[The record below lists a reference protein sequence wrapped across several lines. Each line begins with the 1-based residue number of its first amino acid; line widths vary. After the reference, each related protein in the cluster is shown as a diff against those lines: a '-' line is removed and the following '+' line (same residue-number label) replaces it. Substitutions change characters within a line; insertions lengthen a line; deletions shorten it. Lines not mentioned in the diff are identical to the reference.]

1 MDGESTKF
9 YKHGR
14 GNRMLGKHL
23 THRSLLVFIIAL
35 IAVVA
40 FMPATSYAN
49 SGTID
54 VSTSLN
60 VRAEPSNDA
69 DVIGKLQGGQAIE
82 IKEVNHDW
90 GKIDYYGQE
99 GYISMVFVS
108 GAQDSGSAQADV
120 QQTSQ
125 TADATEGYVQVAT
138 SLNVRSTPDMS
149 ASVVDSL
156 YNGDAVSILSID
168 NNWAQIEHNGT
179 TGYVSMDFITTSENE
194 ASYSLS
200 PLKGKT
206 IVIDAGHGGKDSG
219 AIGDYFYEKS
229 VVLSIAL
236 KTQAQLENLGAN
248 VIMTRDDDTFV
259 ALEARAAMS
268 NAANASMFVSI
279 HLNATSEEYVSGT
292 EVYYYPDGDTSV
304 QLASKVQD
312 NLSSQLGSIDRGTQ
326 AADFSVLRNTNA
338 PAILAEIGYITNS
351 AESANLATSSYQEK
365 AASGIVQGLENYYQ

>member
-9 YKHGR
+9 HKKRKGK
-14 GNRMLGKHL
+14 RMLEKHL
-23 THRSLLVFIIAL
+23 THRSLLAVLIAL
-35 IAVVA
+35 IAVVV
-40 FMPATSYAN
+40 FLPVTSYAE

-60 VRAEPSNDA
+60 VRAEPADDA
-69 DVIGKLQGGQAIE
+69 EVIGKLQGGQAVE
-82 IKEVNHDW
+82 IKEVSHDW

-108 GAQDSGSAQADV
+108 GAQDTGASEADV
-120 QQTSQ
+120 QQASQ
-125 TADATEGYVQVAT
+125 SSDTTKGYVQVAT
-138 SLNVRSTPDMS
+138 SLNVRSNPDMS
-149 ASVVDSL
+149 AEVVDSL
-156 YNGDAVSILSID
+156 YNGDAVSILSIE
-168 NNWAQIEHNGT
+168 NNWAQIEHNGI
-179 TGYVSMDFITTSENE
+179 TGYVSMDYISTTESE

-259 ALEARAAMS
+259 ALETRAAMS

-279 HLNATSEEYVSGT
+279 HLNATSEEFVNGT

-304 QLASKVQD
+304 QLASTVQE
-312 NLSSQLGSIDRGTQ
+312 NLTSQLGSVDRGTQ
-326 AADFSVLRNTNA
+326 AADFSVLRNTNS
-338 PAILAEIGYITNS
+338 PAILAEIGYLTNS
-351 AESANLATSSYQEK
+351 AEAANLATDSYQEK
-365 AASGIVQGLENYYQ
+365 AASGIVKGLEGYYQ

>member
-1 MDGESTKF
+1 
-9 YKHGR
+9 
-14 GNRMLGKHL
+14 MLGKHL

-40 FMPATSYAN
+40 FLPATSYAN

-69 DVIGKLQGGQAIE
+69 EVIGKLQGGQAIE
-82 IKEVNHDW
+82 IKEVSHDW

-108 GAQDSGSAQADV
+108 GIQDSGSAQADV

-138 SLNVRSTPDMS
+138 SLNVRSTPNMS
-149 ASVVDSL
+149 ADVVDSL

-268 NAANASMFVSI
+268 NASNASMFVSI
-279 HLNATSEEYVSGT
+279 HLNATSEEYVNGT

-304 QLASKVQD
+304 QLASTVQD

-351 AESANLATSSYQEK
+351 AEAANLATSGYQEK
-365 AASGIVQGLENYYQ
+365 AASGIVKGLESYYR

>member
-1 MDGESTKF
+1 MAN
-9 YKHGR
+9 YKILQCGR
-14 GNRMLGKHL
+14 EKRMLDKHL
-23 THRSLLVFIIAL
+23 YRRSCLVVIIAL
-35 IAVVA
+35 IASVA
-40 FMPATSYAN
+40 FLPAKSYAA

-60 VRAEPSNDA
+60 VRAEPSNNA
-69 DVIGKLQGGQAIE
+69 EVIGKLQGGQAVEIEE
-82 IKEVNHDW
+82 IKHDW

-108 GAQDSGSAQADV
+108 GVQETASAAPNV
-120 QQTSQ
+120 QQTAVPSD
-125 TADATEGYVQVAT
+125 TATEGYVQVAT
-138 SLNVRSTPDMS
+138 SLNVRSAPNMS
-149 ASVVDSL
+149 AAVTESL
-156 YNGDAVSILSID
+156 YNGEAVSIVSIQD
-168 NNWAQIEHNGT
+168 NWAQIEHNGN
-179 TGYVSMDFITTSENE
+179 TGYVSMDYITTSENE

-229 VVLSIAL
+229 AVLSIAL

-259 ALEARAAMS
+259 ELETRAAMS
-268 NAANASMFVSI
+268 NAAHASMFVSL
-279 HLNATSEEYVSGT
+279 HLNATSEEYVNGT

-304 QLASKVQD
+304 QLASTVQE
-312 NLSSQLGSIDRGTQ
+312 NLTSQLGSADRGTQ
-326 AADFSVLRNTNA
+326 AADFSVLRNTQA

-351 AESANLATSSYQEK
+351 AEAANLLTDSYQQK
-365 AASGIVQGLENYYQ
+365 AATGIVKGLESYYK

>member
-1 MDGESTKF
+1 
-9 YKHGR
+9 
-14 GNRMLGKHL
+14 MLEKHL
-23 THRSLLVFIIAL
+23 THRSLLAVLIAL
-35 IAVVA
+35 IAVVV
-40 FMPATSYAN
+40 FLPVTSYAE

-60 VRAEPSNDA
+60 VRAEPADDA
-69 DVIGKLQGGQAIE
+69 EVIGKLQGGQAVE
-82 IKEVNHDW
+82 IKEVSHDW

-108 GAQDSGSAQADV
+108 GAQDTGAAEADV
-120 QQTSQ
+120 QQASQ
-125 TADATEGYVQVAT
+125 SSDTTKGYVQVAT
-138 SLNVRSTPDMS
+138 SLNVRSNPDMS
-149 ASVVDSL
+149 AEVVDSL
-156 YNGDAVSILSID
+156 YNGDAVSILSIE
-168 NNWAQIEHNGT
+168 NNWAQIEHNGI
-179 TGYVSMDFITTSENE
+179 TGYVSMDYISTTESE

-259 ALEARAAMS
+259 ALETRAAMS

-279 HLNATSEEYVSGT
+279 HLNATSEEFVNGT

-304 QLASKVQD
+304 QLASTVQE
-312 NLSSQLGSIDRGTQ
+312 NLTSQLGSVDRGTQ
-326 AADFSVLRNTNA
+326 AADFSVLRNTNS
-338 PAILAEIGYITNS
+338 PAILAEIGYLTNS
-351 AESANLATSSYQEK
+351 AEAANLATDSYQEK
-365 AASGIVQGLENYYQ
+365 AASGIVKGLEGYYQ

>member
-1 MDGESTKF
+1 
-9 YKHGR
+9 
-14 GNRMLGKHL
+14 MLVKHL
-23 THRSLLVFIIAL
+23 THRSLLVFLIAL

-40 FMPATSYAN
+40 FMPATGHAE

-69 DVIGKLQGGQAIE
+69 EVIGKLQGGQAIE

-108 GAQDSGSAQADV
+108 GGAQESGSVQAEDV
-120 QQTSQ
+120 QPVSQ
-125 TADATEGYVQVAT
+125 SAGMTEGYVQVAT

-149 ASVVDSL
+149 ADVVDSL
-156 YNGDAVSILSID
+156 YNGNSVSILSID
-168 NNWAQIEHNGT
+168 NNWAQIEHDGT
-179 TGYVSMDFITTSENE
+179 TGYVSMDFISTSENE
-194 ASYSLS
+194 ASSSLS

-229 VVLSIAL
+229 VVLAIAL
-236 KTQAQLENLGAN
+236 KTEAQLRNLGAN

-259 ALEARAAMS
+259 ALESRAAMS
-268 NAANASMFVSI
+268 NAAGASMFVSI
-279 HLNATSEEYVSGT
+279 HLNATSADYVNGT

-304 QLASKVQD
+304 QLASTVQE
-312 NLSSQLGSIDRGTQ
+312 NLSSKLGSIDRGTQ

-338 PAILAEIGYITNS
+338 PAILAEVGYITNS
-351 AESANLATSSYQEK
+351 AEAADLATDSYQEK
-365 AASGIVQGLENYYQ
+365 AATGIVQGLENYYQ